1 MVDGG
6 LGNDLLIANAGGG
19 SLAGGEGNDTLVGGA
34 GGGRLEG
41 GLGRDM
47 VTGGAGDDG
56 LVINGPADLVRG
68 EIYNGGAGNDTLV
81 LYGTVDLT
89 KVTVRNIESVVAYSD
104 VTISPK
110 LLGALSS
117 SQAETLTLADNGAV
131 DFKGDFNVR
140 TVVLAKE
147 QTVSIGNGYGMT
159 ILGSSGD
166 DHITAGSGATISGG
180 GGDDR
185 ITLNGGVVDGGAGD
199 DRLIVQSGSTTLT
212 GGSGHD
218 LFVFGGGASPIFS
231 TITDFAR
238 GADRLDLSAIDAD
251 VTRTGNNAFRF
262 IGSAAFSSHAGELH
276 LVSANGATSLEGDT
290 NGDGYADMIIGLNG
304 ASIGAHDMVL

>member
-104 VTISPK
+104 VTISTK

-117 SQAETLTLADNGAV
+117 IQAETLTLADNGAV

-147 QTVSIGNGYGMT
+147 QSVSIGNGYGMT

-218 LFVFGGGASPIFS
+218 LFYSAVARRRSSAPSPI
-231 TITDFAR
+231 
-238 GADRLDLSAIDAD
+238 
-251 VTRTGNNAFRF
+251 
-262 IGSAAFSSHAGELH
+262 SHAAPTGWTCQRSTPTSP
-276 LVSANGATSLEGDT
+276 VPATTPSASSVRPPSAVTPASCIWSRPMARRPSRATPT
-290 NGDGYADMIIGLNG
+290 AT
-304 ASIGAHDMVL
+304 ATPT